1 MTRTLTVTRPGW
13 SSAMAITEAGRP
25 VGDLQGSGFFRR
37 TWSGTFE
44 GHDVTFTPAGAIGRT
59 LTLGVADG
67 TVVGQWDPWFFRT
80 GGTATIAGREFR
92 CSASGLLWRHF
103 KWQDA
108 DGNPI
113 LGVHVGGL
121 LRTSYSIEVADV
133 LENDSNLAVLGLLSI
148 VVAKRANGADGG
160 ASAGAAASG

>member
-13 SSAMAITEAGRP
+13 SSALAITEAGRP

-44 GHDVTFTPAGAIGRT
+44 GHSVTLTPAGAIGRT
-59 LTLGVADG
+59 LTLGGADG
-67 TVVGQWDPWFFRT
+67 TVVGQWNPSFFRT

-103 KWQDA
+103 RWQDA
-108 DGNPI
+108 DGISI
-113 LGVHVGGL
+113 LLLHVGGL
-121 LRTSYSIEVADV
+121 LRTSYSIEVADAF
-133 LENDSNLAVLGLLSI
+133 ENDSSLAVLGLLGI